1 MNSFRSRLLVASFVV
16 ASTVVALSGCG
27 GTDAGTPLDSGT
39 VTIGTLRGQP
49 HFYRPFLYEDFAADG
64 LSYEI
69 VTLDTAP
76 ALNDA
81 LISGAVDFAITGV
94 TTTISSIAQDRE
106 LKIIASAADGGS
118 GFIGND
124 TVDTLDDLVGATAG
138 YIQGSAQEVVM
149 RLILADAG
157 IDPADLDLMVVPVHD
172 MANAF
177 ATGSVDAFFGVEIG
191 ASIALQNGGHELADV
206 YDTPIGNVNIGLVT
220 TQELLDSDP

>member
-106 LKIIASAADGGS
+106 LKIIASAADGG
-118 GFIGND
+118 
-124 TVDTLDDLVGATAG
+124 
-138 YIQGSAQEVVM
+138 
-149 RLILADAG
+149 
-157 IDPADLDLMVVPVHD
+157 
-172 MANAF
+172 
-177 ATGSVDAFFGVEIG
+177 
-191 ASIALQNGGHELADV
+191 
-206 YDTPIGNVNIGLVT
+206 
-220 TQELLDSDP
+220 